1 MRQRSVLWSDGAI
14 STARPSLRRYE
25 AMWQSFVESAVAEMA
40 DRTERARTT
49 MAAIFIAVIV
59 WVSFMKPS
67 RCGRC
72 LEVRGNNGE
81 CSVSG
86 TVFMASEQ
94 DGSQLLRSGDFTN
107 LPCNRPVS
115 NAVTA

>member
-72 LEVRGNNGE
+72 LEVRGKNGE

-86 TVFMASEQ
+86 AVFIAREQ
-94 DGSQLLRSGDFTN
+94 KRKPIFRT
-107 LPCNRPVS
+107 C
-115 NAVTA
+115 AFA